1 MNARKLHRWNAV
13 FLALFIILHMGTHVS
28 GLWGIETYNATQKTL
43 RLIYRNPVA
52 EPLLLLASV
61 VQIGLGATLLIRSV
75 RRGLRGIWAW
85 VQVISG
91 GLFLWFF
98 IEHLVALVLARWID
112 GLDTNFYWPASVMSG
127 APFIWYFTPY
137 YFLGVTSLFVHIGCA
152 VRLQIIRS
160 GYSEMAAKVF
170 WLITLAGVVLAILIN
185 SMLLGVFYDIQM
197 PDEWIEYLR
206 QFVSGYSP

>member
-1 MNARKLHRWNAV
+1 MNARKFHRWNAV

-28 GLWGIETYNATQKTL
+28 GLWGIEIYNATQETL

-75 RRGLRGIWAW
+75 RRGLRGLWAW

-91 GLFLWFF
+91 GLFLSFF

-127 APFIWYFTPY
+127 APFIWYFVPY

-152 VRLQIIRS
+152 VRLQMIRS
-160 GYSEMAAKVF
+160 GHSEMAAKAF
-170 WLITLAGVVLAILIN
+170 WLITLAGVVLATLIN
-185 SMLLGVFYDIQM
+185 SMLLGVFYDIRM